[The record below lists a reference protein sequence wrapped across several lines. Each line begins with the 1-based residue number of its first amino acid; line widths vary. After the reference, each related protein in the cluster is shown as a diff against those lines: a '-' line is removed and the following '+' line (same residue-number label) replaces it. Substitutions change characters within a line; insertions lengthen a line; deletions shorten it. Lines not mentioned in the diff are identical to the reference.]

1 MSPMTNLPAV
11 RRETVPISPQAAG
24 VRPDDIDSEW
34 LDDMVKRLFNELSR
48 QMYQLENI
56 KQGTGSA
63 PDRAANART
72 LSSLERTLERLAR
85 MERERE
91 AMREKKV
98 AKKNDEARDALIRR
112 LDQLLARGAAPK
124 VPR

>member
-11 RRETVPISPQAAG
+11 RRETAPISPQATG

-34 LDDMVKRLFNELSR
+34 LDDMVKRLFKELNR
-48 QMYQLENI
+48 QMCQLENI
-56 KQGTGSA
+56 KEGTGSA

-72 LSSLERTLERLAR
+72 LSSLERTLERLQR

-91 AMREKKV
+91 ALREKKV

-112 LDQLLARGAAPK
+112 LDQLLAQGAAPK